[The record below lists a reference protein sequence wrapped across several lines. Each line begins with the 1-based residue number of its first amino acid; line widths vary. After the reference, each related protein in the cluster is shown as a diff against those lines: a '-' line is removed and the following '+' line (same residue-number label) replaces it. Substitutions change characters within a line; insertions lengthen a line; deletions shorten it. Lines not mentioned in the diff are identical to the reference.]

1 MTISTFLDWMR
12 QQKLQE
18 IEKRLRIHPLDALRE
33 RHAEA
38 PEIMDWREALQL
50 RQRPALIAELKARS
64 PAQQNV
70 ANPDW
75 PEIVKEY
82 EAGGAAAV
90 SVLTDESYFGG
101 SLDLLEQVSQRTML
115 PRLHKE
121 FS

>member
-1 MTISTFLDWMR
+1 MTISTFLDRMR

-18 IEKRLRIHPLDALRE
+18 IEKRQRIHPLDALRE

-38 PEIMDWREALQL
+38 PEIMDLRETLRL

-82 EAGGAAAV
+82 
-90 SVLTDESYFGG
+90 L
-101 SLDLLEQVSQRTML
+101 SLI
-115 PRLHKE
+115 HI
-121 FS
+121 